1 MTAVIRYISIKRKT
15 AERFLPG
22 PSGILTKVRLHQ
34 RNVQT
39 DIQNGITVRKIH
51 GLILLSHGIGLWN
64 LLVNVT
70 VNTLII

>member
-1 MTAVIRYISIKRKT
+1 M
-15 AERFLPG
+15 PG